1 MVEFYHLNC
10 VRIVS
15 SVNHIVCGHCLLIKE
30 NETHPVNS
38 LAEMRVEDNRQ
49 RLASMDKI
57 RAFVADHSEMKVF
70 GYHNIE
76 EFNEFM
82 D

>member
-1 MVEFYHLNC
+1 
-10 VRIVS
+10 
-15 SVNHIVCGHCLLIKE
+15 
-30 NETHPVNS
+30 
-38 LAEMRVEDNRQ
+38 
-49 RLASMDKI
+49 MDKI
-57 RAFVADHSEMKVF
+57 RAFVADHSEIKVF